1 MTFTEKYGPPK
12 SMWPN
17 FCMDFPEAQQWPSK
31 LNAAEYLVDR
41 HVKAGK
47 GGNTAILYKDRRITF
62 EELQL
67 MSNRFGNALRSLGV
81 GAGDRVMI
89 GLPNIPEFII
99 SELAVLKLGAISVLI
114 HPLWKAK
121 EICYIADDSEA
132 KVFITTP
139 QILDEIRRAGFTMK
153 TVRHIILVGGEPDA
167 SCLAFEDLMDKFKQ
181 AVCLAPVMVDPDE
194 IAFLQYTSGTTGPP
208 KGCIHT
214 HRAYLVAGECFAR
227 KILASNE
234 RDVWGGPVSI
244 IFSFGHHAF
253 IADPFYNGSASS
265 LFGER
270 KFDPAYMFELIEKH
284 RITILCA
291 VPTAYR
297 IMVAQTEERRKY
309 DFTSLRVC
317 VTGGEHCPALL
328 HNKIKEFFGCEVL
341 NHIGCT
347 EMHNAF
353 ISERFDRVN
362 PGSLGIPVPG
372 YTVRVVDDS
381 GKDLPPGEVGHLA
394 VIGPTGTRYWK
405 KLDKQAESVRDGW
418 NYTGDMIYMDEKG
431 YFWYVS
437 RSDDI
442 IKTSAYRVQ
451 PHEIE
456 EALSSHPAVSDVAVI
471 GVPDAERG
479 QAIAAFIVLK
489 NAYHPSDMLREE
501 LRNHVKARIAPYKV
515 PKLIEFTKD
524 LPKTETGKIKRSEL
538 RKKFAEETISKP

>member
-1 MTFTEKYGPPK
+1 MTFTEKYGPPR
-12 SMWPN
+12 SLWPK

-31 LNAAEYLVDR
+31 INAAEFLVDR
-41 HVKAGK
+41 QVKMGK
-47 GGNTAILYKDRRITF
+47 GGNTAILYRERRITF
-62 EELQL
+62 EELQR
-67 MSNRFGNALRSLGV
+67 MSNSFGNALKSLGV

-99 SELAVLKLGAISVLI
+99 SELAALKLGAICVLI
-114 HPLWKAK
+114 HPLWRAR
-121 EICYIADDSEA
+121 EICYIAEDSEA
-132 KVFITTP
+132 AVFITNSKV
-139 QILDEIRRAGFTMK
+139 LMEVERAGAPMKTMK
-153 TVRHIILVGGEPDA
+153 HIILVDGSGGA
-167 SCLAFEDLMDKFKQ
+167 HLAFEDLMNQFKH
-181 AVCLAPVMVDPDE
+181 ADSLDPVMVDFDE
-194 IAFLQYTSGTTGPP
+194 TAFLQYTSGTTGPP
-208 KGCIHT
+208 KGCMHT
-214 HRAYLVAGECFAR
+214 HGAYLVAGECFAR
-227 KILASNE
+227 KILASSE

-244 IFSFGHHAF
+244 VFSFGHHAF

-265 LFGER
+265 LYGEG
-270 KFDPAYMFELIEKH
+270 KFDPAYMFELIEEH

-297 IMVAQTEERRKY
+297 IMVAQTGMRGKY
-309 DFTSLRVC
+309 DFSSLRVC

-328 HNKIKEFFGCEVL
+328 HNKIREFFGCEVL

-381 GKDLPPGEVGHLA
+381 GKDLPPGEIGHLA

-456 EALSSHPAVSDVAVI
+456 EALLSHPAVSEVAVV

-489 NAYHPSDMLREE
+489 NAYQPSDMLKDE
-501 LRNHVKARIAPYKV
+501 LRNHVKAHIAPYKV
-515 PKLIEFTKD
+515 PKLIEFTRD

-538 RKKFAEETISKP
+538 RKRFTGES